1 MGWNEIKIKDEN
13 SKLLSNLQSK
23 RFYFLHSYHFVTNQ
37 NSSKIA
43 YVNYGEDILAVISKD
58 NIYGCQFH
66 PEKSHSAGLN
76 VLKNFRY
83 FIKMLTSRIIPV
95 LLIDKGEL
103 YKTINFK
110 NPKYIGDPIN
120 TVRILNEK
128 EVDELIILD
137 ISSTKNN
144 STIDWELIS
153 HISKECRMPL
163 CYGGGVNSLE
173 KVERLISIGVE
184 KVAIGYSSF
193 SDPELIKKA
202 VKSVGRQSIV
212 GIMDVRKFGF
222 FGKYEVVVLNGT
234 KRTRMTPIEYSNY
247 LLDLGVGEIL
257 LQNLDLDGSMK
268 GFDEDLIEMVYKNI
282 NVPLTILGGAGSLT
296 DLKSLI
302 NKFKVL
308 GVAAGV
314 FLFLKVNIKLYW

>member
-1 MGWNEIKIKDEN
+1 
-13 SKLLSNLQSK
+13 
-23 RFYFLHSYHFVTNQ
+23 
-37 NSSKIA
+37 
-43 YVNYGEDILAVISKD
+43 
-58 NIYGCQFH
+58 
-66 PEKSHSAGLN
+66 
-76 VLKNFRY
+76 
-83 FIKMLTSRIIPV
+83 MLTSRIIPV

-103 YKTINFK
+103 YKTLNFR
-110 NPKYIGDPIN
+110 NPKYVGDPLN

-144 STIDWELIS
+144 SSIDWELIS
-153 HISKECRMPL
+153 HIAKECRMPL

-193 SDPELIKKA
+193 SEPELIKEA

-222 FGKYEVVVLNGT
+222 LGKYEVVVLNGT
-234 KRTRMTPIEYSNY
+234 KRTRMNPLEYSKY

-257 LQNLDLDGSMK
+257 LQNVDLDGSMK
-268 GFDEDLIEMVYKNI
+268 GFDEDLIEKVYNNI
-282 NVPLTILGGAGSLT
+282 NVPLTILGGAGSLI

-302 NKFKVL
+302 CKFKVL
-308 GVAAGV
+308 GVAAGSIFV
-314 FLFLKVNIKLYW
+314 FKGKHKAVLVTYPNNEQKRELLN